1 MSTDART
8 PVAVQTEGTAVASL
22 VLAVLSVAIGPF
34 GFIPA
39 IICGHIARGR
49 IRRTPGLGGDGLAL
63 AGLIIGYVFALL
75 TFLVVLAFGAFLCFN
90 PVVAPPDFH

>member
-1 MSTDART
+1 MDARV
-8 PVAVQTEGTAVASL
+8 PAAAQTEGTAIASL
-22 VLAVLSVAIGPF
+22 VLAILSMAIGPF

-63 AGLIIGYVFALL
+63 AGLIIGYVLALL
-75 TFLVVLAFGAFLCFN
+75 TILTVIVFCAFLFFA
-90 PVVAPPDFH
+90 PVVAPPNFH